1 LLTCG
6 QDWLNGLLQL
16 VAWKKVKKFT
26 CYFTFCWEKA
36 NGDIFLESSAMIII
50 FQHVIIFLLARFHN
64 LQMLYGFE
72 EVYDM
77 GELVLIKSLFIFA
90 SF

>member
-1 LLTCG
+1 
-6 QDWLNGLLQL
+6 
-16 VAWKKVKKFT
+16 
-26 CYFTFCWEKA
+26 
-36 NGDIFLESSAMIII
+36 MIII

>member
-1 LLTCG
+1 VAIGCSKPFGPILGVSPIPLLTCG

-36 NGDIFLESSAMIII
+36 NGEIFHESSAMIITSTCNYFSLGTI
-50 FQHVIIFLLARFHN
+50 PQFTKVIWL
-64 LQMLYGFE
+64 
-72 EVYDM
+72 
-77 GELVLIKSLFIFA
+77 
-90 SF
+90 